1 MDLSKIIT
9 VAGRS
14 GLYRIL
20 AQGRQ
25 ALIVESLADGKR
37 LPVHASVRVSSLEE
51 ISMFTTG
58 EDVPLTEVL
67 GKLFDQDGGKTEFD
81 FRKADDEG
89 LYAKLGEVLPD
100 HDRERIYASDL
111 RKLFGWYELLVKSG
125 ALAEAKASEK
135 EAEQAKEEAAK
146 EEKKKPAKKAAAKK
160 GDGEKATKAKPA
172 AKSAGKGAPKP
183 GGASKAKTTT
193 VRKGSQRGG

>member
-37 LPVHASVRVSSLEE
+37 LPVHSSVRVSSLEE

-58 EDVPLTEVL
+58 DDVPLTEVL
-67 GKLFDQDGGKTEFD
+67 VLGKLFEQEGGKLGFD
-81 FRKADDEG
+81 LRKADDEA

-125 ALAEAKASEK
+125 VLAEAAEN
-135 EAEQAKEEAAK
+135 EAEQAKEEDSK
-146 EEKKKPAKKAAAKK
+146 EEKKPAKKAAAKK
-160 GDGEKATKAKPA
+160 PDGEKATKAKSA

>member
-37 LPVHASVRVSSLEE
+37 LPVHSSVRVSSLEE

-58 EDVPLTEVL
+58 DDVPLTEVL
-67 GKLFDQDGGKTEFD
+67 GKLFEQEGGKLGFD
-81 FRKADDEG
+81 LRKADDEA

-125 ALAEAKASEK
+125 VLAKAAEK
-135 EAEQAKEEAAK
+135 EAEQAKEEVSK
-146 EEKKKPAKKAAAKK
+146 EEKKPAKKAAAKK
-160 GDGEKATKAKPA
+160 PDGEKATKAKSA

>member
-37 LPVHASVRVSSLEE
+37 LPVHSSVRVSSLEE

-58 EDVPLTEVL
+58 DDVPLTEVL
-67 GKLFDQDGGKTEFD
+67 GKLFEQEGGKLGFD
-81 FRKADDEG
+81 LRKADDEA

-125 ALAEAKASEK
+125 VLAEAKAAEK
-135 EAEQAKEEAAK
+135 EAEQAKE
-146 EEKKKPAKKAAAKK
+146 
-160 GDGEKATKAKPA
+160 
-172 AKSAGKGAPKP
+172 
-183 GGASKAKTTT
+183 
-193 VRKGSQRGG
+193 

>member
-37 LPVHASVRVSSLEE
+37 LPVHSSVRVSSLEE

-58 EDVPLTEVL
+58 DDVPLTEVL
-67 GKLFDQDGGKTEFD
+67 GKLFEQEGGKLGFD
-81 FRKADDEG
+81 LRKADDEA

-125 ALAEAKASEK
+125 VLAEAAEN
-135 EAEQAKEEAAK
+135 EAEQAKEEDSK
-146 EEKKKPAKKAAAKK
+146 EEKKPAKKAAAKK
-160 GDGEKATKAKPA
+160 PEGEKATKAKSA

>member
-37 LPVHASVRVSSLEE
+37 LPVHSSVRVSSLEE

-58 EDVPLTEVL
+58 DDVPLTEVL
-67 GKLFDQDGGKTEFD
+67 GKLFEQEGGKLGFD
-81 FRKADDEG
+81 LRKADDEA

-100 HDRERIYASDL
+100 HDRERI
-111 RKLFGWYELLVKSG
+111 
-125 ALAEAKASEK
+125 
-135 EAEQAKEEAAK
+135 
-146 EEKKKPAKKAAAKK
+146 
-160 GDGEKATKAKPA
+160 
-172 AKSAGKGAPKP
+172 
-183 GGASKAKTTT
+183 
-193 VRKGSQRGG
+193 

>member
-37 LPVHASVRVSSLEE
+37 LPVHSSVRVSSLEE

-58 EDVPLTEVL
+58 DDVPLTEVL
-67 GKLFDQDGGKTEFD
+67 GKLFEQEGGKLGFD
-81 FRKADDEG
+81 LRKADDEA

-125 ALAEAKASEK
+125 ALAEAKAAEK
-135 EAEQAKEEAAK
+135 EAEQAKEEVYK
-146 EEKKKPAKKAAAKK
+146 EEKKPAKKAAAKK
-160 GDGEKATKAKPA
+160 PDGEKATKAKSA

>member
-37 LPVHASVRVSSLEE
+37 LPVHSSVRVSSLEE

-58 EDVPLTEVL
+58 DDVPLTEVL
-67 GKLFDQDGGKTEFD
+67 GKLFEQEGGKLGFD
-81 FRKADDEG
+81 LRKADDEA

-125 ALAEAKASEK
+125 ALAEAKAAEK
-135 EAEQAKEEAAK
+135 EAEQAKEEDSK
-146 EEKKKPAKKAAAKK
+146 EEKKPAKKAAAKK
-160 GDGEKATKAKPA
+160 PDGEKATKAKSA

>member
-37 LPVHASVRVSSLEE
+37 LPVHSSVRVSSLEE

-58 EDVPLTEVL
+58 DDVPLTEVL
-67 GKLFDQDGGKTEFD
+67 GKLFEQEGGKLGFD
-81 FRKADDEG
+81 LRKADDEA

-111 RKLFGWYELLVKSG
+111 RKLFSWYELLVKSG
-125 ALAEAKASEK
+125 ALAEAKAAEK
-135 EAEQAKEEAAK
+135 EAEQAKEEDSK
-146 EEKKKPAKKAAAKK
+146 EEKKPAKKAAAKK
-160 GDGEKATKAKPA
+160 PDGEKATKAKSA

>member
-37 LPVHASVRVSSLEE
+37 LPVHSSVRVSSLEE

-58 EDVPLTEVL
+58 DDVPLTEVL
-67 GKLFDQDGGKTEFD
+67 GKLFEQEGGKLGFD
-81 FRKADDEG
+81 LRKADDEA

-125 ALAEAKASEK
+125 VLAEAKAAEK
-135 EAEQAKEEAAK
+135 EAEQAKEEDSK
-146 EEKKKPAKKAAAKK
+146 EEKKPAKKAAAKK
-160 GDGEKATKAKPA
+160 PDGEKATKAKSA

>member
-37 LPVHASVRVSSLEE
+37 LPVHSSVRVSSLEE

-58 EDVPLTEVL
+58 DDVPLTEVL
-67 GKLFDQDGGKTEFD
+67 GKLFEQEGGKLGFD
-81 FRKADDEG
+81 LRKADDEA

-111 RKLFGWYELLVKSG
+111 RKVFGWYELLVKSG
-125 ALAEAKASEK
+125 ALAEAKAAEK
-135 EAEQAKEEAAK
+135 EAEQAKEEDSK
-146 EEKKKPAKKAAAKK
+146 EEKKPAKKAAAKK
-160 GDGEKATKAKPA
+160 PDGEKATKAKSA

>member
-37 LPVHASVRVSSLEE
+37 LPVHSSVRVSSLEE

-58 EDVPLTEVL
+58 DDVPLTEVL
-67 GKLFDQDGGKTEFD
+67 GKLFEQEGGKLGFD
-81 FRKADDEG
+81 LRKADDEA

-125 ALAEAKASEK
+125 ALAEAKAAEK
-135 EAEQAKEEAAK
+135 EAEQAKEEVSK
-146 EEKKKPAKKAAAKK
+146 EEKKPAKKAAAKK
-160 GDGEKATKAKPA
+160 PDGEKATKAKSA

>member
-37 LPVHASVRVSSLEE
+37 LPVHSSVRVSSLEE

-58 EDVPLTEVL
+58 DDVPLTEVL
-67 GKLFDQDGGKTEFD
+67 GKLFEQEGGKLGFD
-81 FRKADDEG
+81 LRKADDEA

-100 HDRERIYASDL
+100 HDRERMYASDL

-125 ALAEAKASEK
+125 VLAEAAEN
-135 EAEQAKEEAAK
+135 EAEQAKEEDSK
-146 EEKKKPAKKAAAKK
+146 EEKKPAKKAAAKK
-160 GDGEKATKAKPA
+160 PDGEKATKAKSA

>member
-37 LPVHASVRVSSLEE
+37 LPVHSSVRVSSLEE

-58 EDVPLTEVL
+58 DDVPLTEVL
-67 GKLFDQDGGKTEFD
+67 GKLFEQEGGKLGFD
-81 FRKADDEG
+81 LRKADDEA

-125 ALAEAKASEK
+125 VLAEAKAAEK
-135 EAEQAKEEAAK
+135 EAEQAKEEVSK
-146 EEKKKPAKKAAAKK
+146 EEKKPAKKAAAKK
-160 GDGEKATKAKPA
+160 PDGEKATKAKSA